1 MITIVPYTDVYASS
15 FKELNQW
22 WIEQYF
28 AMEPLDH
35 KALDDPKGYILD
47 KGGYIMVALVAGKAV
62 GVCALVKSE
71 LEGYD
76 YELSKMGVAP
86 NAHGKGIGYQLGKA
100 IIEKAIALN
109 AKNIYLESNSV
120 LKPALHLYR
129 KLGFKEIT
137 GFPSPYSRSDV
148 QMGLEL

>member
-1 MITIVPYTDVYASS
+1 MITIVPYTAAYAKA

-22 WIEQYF
+22 WIEKYF

-35 KALDDPKGYILD
+35 IALDNPRTYILE
-47 KGGYIMVALVAGKAV
+47 KGGHIMVALDEGVAV

-71 LEGYD
+71 LQGYD

-86 NAHGKGIGYQLGKA
+86 NAHGKGIGYQLGMA
-100 IIEKAIALN
+100 IIAKAKALK

-129 KLGFKEIT
+129 KLGFKEVT
-137 GFPSPYSRSDV
+137 GFPSPYSRSDI

>member
-1 MITIVPYTDVYASS
+1 
-15 FKELNQW
+15 
-22 WIEQYF
+22 
-28 AMEPLDH
+28 MEPLDH
-35 KALDDPKGYILD
+35 KALDHPKTYILD
-47 KGGYIMVALVAGKAV
+47 KGGHIMVAVEEGVAV

-86 NAHGKGIGYQLGKA
+86 DAHGKGIGYQLGMA
-100 IIEKAIALN
+100 IIAKAKALK

-129 KLGFKEIT
+129 KLGFKEIK